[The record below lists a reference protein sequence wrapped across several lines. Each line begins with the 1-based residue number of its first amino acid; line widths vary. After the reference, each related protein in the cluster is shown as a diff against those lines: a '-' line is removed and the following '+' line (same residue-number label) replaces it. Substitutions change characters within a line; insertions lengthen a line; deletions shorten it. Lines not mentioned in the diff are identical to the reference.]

1 MTNRHHILT
10 IRLHSLLFILAL
22 CIALPL
28 HGFGQES
35 QALDETQLSPKI
47 AHSGRNTL
55 FEVGTT
61 WIYEVNF
68 WLYFFPDTFRITD
81 IYTDKHG
88 DEFYVVQFPDRSTRL
103 MYDEDGKWYFQ
114 RSRTDSFNLL
124 VDFNARDSF
133 HFKTHNYCRGGDP
146 DVYEGVAK
154 VDSTETIVLP
164 DSSSAQLM
172 HLSYSVRDSFGSKL
186 YSYRD
191 AIRGIGFL
199 PTKDKYFKGN
209 NPFRTGLLWTKYCY
223 PDTAIL
229 ELRCFYN
236 KGKWLH
242 FVDYDCD
249 SFRMEFAT
257 KNPTGASLFYH
268 LHPNPLRDRLYI
280 DLTDPAAYPVRI
292 DVHSTEGT
300 PVLSTILL
308 QENNEINTTD
318 WPPGSYVIRFRDNRG
333 RSFSNKLIRVP

>member
-1 MTNRHHILT
+1 MTNRHHIMT

-35 QALDETQLSPKI
+35 KALDKKHLSPKI
-47 AHSGRNTL
+47 AYSGRNTL

-61 WIYEVNF
+61 WTYEVNF
-68 WLYFFPDTFRITD
+68 WVYDLIFAKTFRITG
-81 IYTDKHG
+81 IYTDRHG
-88 DEFYVVQFPDRSTRL
+88 DEFYVVQFPNRDTRL

-114 RSRTDSFNLL
+114 RSQTDSFNLL

-133 HFKTHNYCRGGDP
+133 HFKTHDYCGGWEP

-172 HLSYSVRDSFGSKL
+172 HLSYSLRDSIGDTR
-186 YSYRD
+186 YRD

-199 PTKDKYFKGN
+199 PTNGKYFIGD
-209 NPFRTGLLWTKYCY
+209 NPFTTGLLWTTCD
-223 PDTAIL
+223 PGTEIL
-229 ELRCFYN
+229 KLRCFYN

-249 SFRMEFAT
+249 SSWFDVAT
-257 KNPTGASLFYH
+257 KGPTGVSSFYH
-268 LHPNPLRDRLYI
+268 LRPNPLRDRLYI
-280 DLTDPAAYPVRI
+280 DLTDAAAYPVRI
-292 DVHSTEGT
+292 DVQSIEGT
-300 PVLSTILL
+300 PVLSTILM
-308 QENNEINTTD
+308 QENNEINTTA
-318 WPPGSYVIRFRDNRG
+318 WPPGSYVIRLRDNRG